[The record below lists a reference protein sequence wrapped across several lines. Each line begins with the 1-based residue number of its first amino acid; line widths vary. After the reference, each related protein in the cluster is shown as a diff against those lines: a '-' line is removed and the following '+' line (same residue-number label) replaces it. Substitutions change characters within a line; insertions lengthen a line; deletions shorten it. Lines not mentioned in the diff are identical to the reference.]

1 MENLEKTLMQK
12 ATGCQRLD
20 PDQQRKYL
28 ETFQERVACQ
38 VSIAEA
44 KEATVKDN
52 LPRIIT
58 SLKNSYSPLYLK
70 ISPSLPNDLQLAYL
84 KIGKEQEIAT
94 TIVSDDCQHS
104 PFGLILHSDHA
115 LNLEYPSIQTYLPQ
129 KPSKTESKAKKGF
142 FQKLF
147 GG

>member
-12 ATGCQRLD
+12 AAGCHRLD
-20 PDQQRKYL
+20 PDQQRNYL

-38 VSIAEA
+38 VLLPEA
-44 KEATVKDN
+44 KEAIVKDN
-52 LPRIIT
+52 LPKIIT
-58 SLKNSYSPLYLK
+58 RLKSSYQPLYLK

-94 TIVSDDCQHS
+94 TIVSDDCKHS

-115 LNLEYPSIQTYLPQ
+115 LNLEDPSIQAYLPP
-129 KPSKTESKAKKGF
+129 KATKTETKAKKGF